1 MKEQRITQG
10 RDWMQELILVKNLV
24 RAGVS
29 PEEAC
34 QVAPLL
40 NKMNCSP
47 DEEALVRKV
56 WQQVRSQ

>member
-1 MKEQRITQG
+1 MREQRIAQG

-29 PEEAC
+29 PEEAA

-40 NKMNCSP
+40 KKVNCSP
-47 DEEALVRKV
+47 DEEALVKRV

>member
-1 MKEQRITQG
+1 MKEQLITQG

-29 PEEAC
+29 PEQAYE
-34 QVAPLL
+34 VAPLL
-40 NKMNCSP
+40 KKANCLP
-47 DEEALVRKV
+47 DEEALVKKV